1 MYHHLSE
8 DSAGM
13 ITQSQPQ
20 VLFSISD
27 VSTTGM
33 EVMSNER
40 VSVCRCVGVSLETC
54 WPWAPWQGGCE
65 DPVLLDPVP
74 LTPLPSAVDSSLS
87 VRDGSSLINPF
98 PWLE

>member
-1 MYHHLSE
+1 
-8 DSAGM
+8 M

-20 VLFSISD
+20 VLFSVSY

-40 VSVCRCVGVSLETC
+40 VSVCRCVDVSLETC
-54 WPWAPWQGGCE
+54 WPWPPCKGGCE

-74 LTPLPSAVDSSLS
+74 LIPLPSVVDGSLS
-87 VRDGSSLINPF
+87 VRDGSSLISPF
-98 PWLE
+98 PWME